1 MKRRKL
7 AVRRSKVARK
17 TRKNPSEYG
26 IAPVIIAG
34 LIGLASTLGGGL
46 LSGRRAKKER
56 EAQAELAAQE
66 AEQKAQEAAKQR
78 QMWYILGGVGAGT
91 LLIVGLYALSKS
103 GDKRS

>member
-46 LSGRRAKKER
+46 LSGRRAKKNAR
-56 EAQAELAAQE
+56 RKRNSRRRRRSRKPKKPQSNVRCGISSAAW
-66 AEQKAQEAAKQR
+66 APAP
-78 QMWYILGGVGAGT
+78 Y
-91 LLIVGLYALSKS
+91 
-103 GDKRS
+103 